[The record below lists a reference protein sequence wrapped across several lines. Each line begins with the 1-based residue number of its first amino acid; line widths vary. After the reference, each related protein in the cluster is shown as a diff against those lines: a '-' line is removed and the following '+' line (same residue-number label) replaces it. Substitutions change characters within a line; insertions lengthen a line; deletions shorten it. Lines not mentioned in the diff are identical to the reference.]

1 MQQEKLRKQRALT
14 RTKGSSP
21 TSQRVEKVK
30 VKVEPQKQ
38 LKGKPTPKALPPSKK
53 GGAIKTT
60 RGPRRT
66 NVNKPPTTKPQVGK
80 PGKGGVKPQLRLPP
94 KGGTASTLLKN
105 AKAGASLGSRGLGG
119 VGLVLSG
126 ISTAQDLTAS
136 LKRGEGYA
144 SLPKLAKAIAK
155 GKPKKTTGGTSNRRG
170 RSASKPSPKPTKR
183 GMSNIPAKE
192 GTGKG
197 SPNDKPK
204 VTAKKPPK
212 AAPKA
217 SAPKASAPK
226 ASAPKASAPKKKTGA
241 NDSRNADYIAARS
254 KLTKTSTKAERDKVR
269 DMGLKISKGIHG
281 DKNKKK
287 K

>member
-1 MQQEKLRKQRALT
+1 MARKKQRSLLRMQQEKLRQQKAAKKGGALAK
-14 RTKGSSP
+14 RPP
-21 TSQRVEKVK
+21 TQ
-30 VKVEPQKQ
+30 
-38 LKGKPTPKALPPSKK
+38 KALPPGKK
-53 GGAIKTT
+53 GGAIKPT

-66 NVNKPPTTKPQVGK
+66 NVTKSPSPKARVGK

-94 KGGTASTLLKN
+94 KGGTASKLLKN
-105 AKAGASLGSRGLGG
+105 AKAGASLGSRGLSG

-155 GKPKKTTGGTSNRRG
+155 GKPKKTTGGKSNRRG
-170 RSASKPSPKPTKR
+170 RSTSKPSPKPAKR

-204 VTAKKPPK
+204 VTAKKAPK
-212 AAPKA
+212 AAPKT

-226 ASAPKASAPKKKTGA
+226 SSAPKKTPAKKSA
-241 NDSRNADYIAARS
+241 
-254 KLTKTSTKAERDKVR
+254 TSTYKAHGSDLHVGRYKT
-269 DMGLKISKGIHG
+269 LKEHRAAVA
-281 DKNKKK
+281 KNKKK

>member
-1 MQQEKLRKQRALT
+1 MARKKQRSLLRMQQEKLRQQKAAKKGGALAK
-14 RTKGSSP
+14 RPP
-21 TSQRVEKVK
+21 TQ
-30 VKVEPQKQ
+30 
-38 LKGKPTPKALPPSKK
+38 KALPPGKK
-53 GGAIKTT
+53 GGAIKPT

-66 NVNKPPTTKPQVGK
+66 NVTKSPSPKARVGK

-94 KGGTASTLLKN
+94 KGGTASKLLKN
-105 AKAGASLGSRGLGG
+105 AKAGASLGSRGLSG

-170 RSASKPSPKPTKR
+170 RSTSKPSPKPAKR

-204 VTAKKPPK
+204 VTAKKAPK

-226 ASAPKASAPKKKTGA
+226 SSPKKTPAKKSA
-241 NDSRNADYIAARS
+241 
-254 KLTKTSTKAERDKVR
+254 TSTYKAHGSDLHVGRHKTLKEHRAAVAER
-269 DMGLKISKGIHG
+269 
-281 DKNKKK
+281 KKK
-287 K
+287 KPKQSAANKAGYPGNRNY

>member
-14 RTKGSSP
+14 RTKSSTP

-38 LKGKPTPKALPPSKK
+38 LKGKPTPKALPPGKK
-53 GGAIKTT
+53 GGAIKPT

-66 NVNKPPTTKPQVGK
+66 NVTKSPSPKARVGK

-94 KGGTASTLLKN
+94 KGGTASKLLKN
-105 AKAGASLGSRGLGG
+105 AKAGASLGSRGLSG

-144 SLPKLAKAIAK
+144 SLPKLARAIAK
-155 GKPKKTTGGTSNRRG
+155 GKPKKTTGTKTNRRG
-170 RSASKPSPKPTKR
+170 RSTSKPSTKPAKR

-204 VTAKKPPK
+204 VTAKKAPK

-217 SAPKASAPK
+217 SAPKT
-226 ASAPKASAPKKKTGA
+226 SAPKKTPAKKSA
-241 NDSRNADYIAARS
+241 
-254 KLTKTSTKAERDKVR
+254 TSTYKAHGSDLHVGRYKT
-269 DMGLKISKGIHG
+269 LKEHRAAVA
-281 DKNKKK
+281 KNKKK

>member
-1 MQQEKLRKQRALT
+1 MARKKQRSLLRMQQEKLRKQRALT

-38 LKGKPTPKALPPSKK
+38 LKGKPTPKALPPGKK
-53 GGAIKTT
+53 GGAIKPT

-66 NVNKPPTTKPQVGK
+66 NVTKSPSPKARVGK

-94 KGGTASTLLKN
+94 KGGTASKLLKN
-105 AKAGASLGSRGLGG
+105 AKAGASLGSRGLSG

-170 RSASKPSPKPTKR
+170 RSTSKPSTKPAKR

-204 VTAKKPPK
+204 VTAKKAPK

-226 ASAPKASAPKKKTGA
+226 SSPKKTPAKKSA
-241 NDSRNADYIAARS
+241 
-254 KLTKTSTKAERDKVR
+254 TSTYKAHGSDLHVGRYKT
-269 DMGLKISKGIHG
+269 LKEHRAAVA
-281 DKNKKK
+281 KNKKK